1 MRCCDV
7 EKLWDD
13 MRDALQPHRE
23 QVIKHLRECPPC
35 QELYEQYEG
44 IAYCL
49 TCLPPP
55 EPSSRAAHEL
65 LSFPRN
71 RELATGNWQLFCF
84 TIFPCPSSTTSASPS
99 K

>member
-23 QVIKHLRECPPC
+23 AVIKHLRACPPC

-49 TCLPPP
+49 TCSAAAGTAGDAGA
-55 EPSSRAAHEL
+55 EDHRAH
-65 LSFPRN
+65 PHR
-71 RELATGNWQLFCF
+71 R
-84 TIFPCPSSTTSASPS
+84 
-99 K
+99 